1 MATQFLPDMAIMAAP
16 LYSRMDMMDL
26 LLVVLVLSVTYL
38 IFSGGSGYIY
48 FFYHCLPEE
57 MEAK

>member
-1 MATQFLPDMAIMAAP
+1 MAAP